1 MEIPTDVTRD
11 APPLLLHHESQ
22 IISLRRG
29 VTTQLFGSHQKWH
42 SHILR
47 KLVVA
52 ATAAKK
58 AKKDKSEESHRQV
71 AILVTDDKLD
81 CSV

>member
-47 KLVVA
+47 KLVA
-52 ATAAKK
+52 AAAAAAPTAKEQGGQAG
-58 AKKDKSEESHRQV
+58 QV
-71 AILVTDDKLD
+71 RGV
-81 CSV
+81 